1 MDKGPLV
8 QDLMPIGR
16 FAQASRLSPKALR
29 LYDELGLLPPSYIDE
44 HSGYRYYVE
53 AQLEQAKL
61 INRLR
66 QLGMPLER
74 IACVLA
80 LPNRKKVQAI
90 KAYWREVETD
100 VSSKR
105 RLLNYLV
112 PYLEGKGN
120 TMYHVDTR
128 NVPEQK
134 VATLQSNVLAKDLPG
149 FIGDAMSTIHDHL
162 GEANCKPGG
171 AGFVVYHGE
180 VNEDSDGPV
189 EVCLPFMGTLEP
201 VGDMR
206 VRLEPAHKEAFTRLT
221 KAQVAFPEILGAFGT
236 VGEWIKA
243 QGKEEL
249 SPPREVY
256 FAPWDAVGPDDPAC
270 DVAWPFR

>member
-29 LYDELGLLPPSYIDE
+29 LYDELGLLPPSYVDE

-53 AQLEQAKL
+53 AQLEPAKL

-74 IACVLA
+74 IACVLT
-80 LPNRKKVQAI
+80 LSSRERVQAI

-100 VSSKR
+100 VSSRR

-120 TMYHVDTR
+120 TMYNVDTR
-128 NVPEQK
+128 DVPEQK
-134 VATLQSNVLAKDLPG
+134 VATLQGNVLAKDLPR
-149 FIGDAMSTIHDHL
+149 FIGDAMSAIHDHL
-162 GEANCKPGG
+162 TEANCKAGG

-189 EVCLPFMGTLEP
+189 EVCLPFTGTLEP
-201 VGDMR
+201 AGDMR
-206 VRLEPAHKEAFTRLT
+206 VRLEPAHQEAFTRLT

-236 VGEWIKA
+236 VGEWIKS